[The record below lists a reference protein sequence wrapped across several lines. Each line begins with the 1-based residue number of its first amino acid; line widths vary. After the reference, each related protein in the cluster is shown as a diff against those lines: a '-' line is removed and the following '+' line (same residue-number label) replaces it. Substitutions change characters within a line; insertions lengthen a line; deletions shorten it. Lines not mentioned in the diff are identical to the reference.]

1 MVISCWSLNVANPVP
16 GVVEGNP
23 ASKNYEGGFYS
34 ELMLKDLHIAIES
47 AGYKGLKLDF
57 VEKTAEIYEEI
68 VAGKMGKKDFGYV
81 YEFRKNKK
89 D

>member
-1 MVISCWSLNVANPVP
+1 MP

-34 ELMLKDLHIAIES
+34 ELMLKDLQIAIES

-57 VEKTAEIYEEI
+57 VEKTAGIYEEI
-68 VAGKMGKKDFGYV
+68 VVEKMGRKDFGYA
-81 YEFRKNKK
+81 YEYRKNKK
-89 D
+89 E